1 MQYCLISLFLGLL
14 ELKFFE
20 KLHKLNMCGIF
31 GITAGSESNL
41 TADIIDRT
49 LRDLFI
55 FSESRGKEASGVA
68 FKNISGTKILKSGL
82 SAAELINSD
91 SFISIKNDMLSITK
105 DAITAIGHSRLVTN
119 GRASLNTNNQPV
131 TKGALTCVHNGIIT
145 NDKKL
150 FLEIGLEPS
159 CDLDTEILVSLID
172 EYRENNNNF
181 IDAIKN
187 SFLRIEGQASC
198 AFLDDIDESMVLA
211 SNNGSIYYFYD
222 KDKQILIFTSEQK
235 ALEDIVIK
243 NFGKKYFLTNHI
255 LQIRANNL
263 IKLDLKTF
271 ELSLESWQKKDI
283 HKELFQNSKP
293 KKYYK
298 VADYSSKDYPD
309 FNAIKRCTKCI
320 LPHTFPYIEFDEK
333 GECNYC
339 KNHLPQGPRDHDLI
353 KEIIKPYKTLTN
365 SYDQNC
371 IVGLSG
377 GRDSCY
383 GLHYVKKELGLN
395 PVAFTYDW
403 GMVTDIARRNIS
415 RMCGELGVEHIL
427 VSADIRQKRKNVR
440 MNIEAWLKKPELFM
454 IPLFM
459 AGDKQFYLHAHKLR
473 KQLGIKLFMFGAGNT
488 LETTDFKV
496 GFADIKNN
504 STGGILTKL
513 RNIDK
518 LKLLSKYGLEFLK
531 NPSYLNRSLYD
542 TFEGFYSSYLLKDDY
557 TYLYHHIPWIENEV
571 ESVLIDKY
579 GWEGA
584 NDTRTSWRVG
594 DGTAAF
600 YNYIYFTVAGF
611 TEHDTFRSNQIR
623 EGMMKREEALILVNE
638 ENKPRWETLEWYA
651 KTIGFNLDDALL
663 RIHKIQR
670 LY

>member
-1 MQYCLISLFLGLL
+1 
-14 ELKFFE
+14 
-20 KLHKLNMCGIF
+20 MCGIF
-31 GITAGSESNL
+31 GITVGNESNL
-41 TADIIDRT
+41 TVNVIDNT

-55 FSESRGKEASGVA
+55 YSESRGKEASGVA
-68 FKNISGTKILKSGL
+68 FKNKSGTKILKSGL
-82 SAAELINSD
+82 SASQLIDSNS
-91 SFISIKNDMLSITK
+91 FLSIKNELLNSSDNAL
-105 DAITAIGHSRLVTN
+105 TAIGHSRLVTN
-119 GRASLNTNNQPV
+119 GRASLNVNNQPV
-131 TKGALTCVHNGIIT
+131 TKRALTCIHNGIIT
-145 NDKKL
+145 NDKEL
-150 FLEIGLEPS
+150 FTEIGTEPS
-159 CDLDTEILVSLID
+159 SECDTEALVSLID
-172 EYRENNNNF
+172 EYRENNNF

-211 SNNGSIYYFYD
+211 SNHGSMYYFFD
-222 KDKQILIFTSEQK
+222 ENKQFLIFTSEQK

-243 NFGKKYFLTNHI
+243 NFGKDYFLTN
-255 LQIRANNL
+255 QIFKVKANSL
-263 IKLDLKTF
+263 VRLDLKIF
-271 ELSLESWQKKDI
+271 QLSSDSWKKNDAYI
-283 HKELFQNSKP
+283 DLFTNSKP

-309 FNAIKRCTKCI
+309 FYDIKRCTKCI
-320 LPHTFPYIEFDEK
+320 LPHTFPYIEFDKK

-353 KEIIKPYKTLTN
+353 KEIIKPYKNLTN
-365 SYDQNC
+365 SYGQNC

-383 GLHYVKKELGLN
+383 GMHYVKEELGLN

-403 GMVTDIARRNIS
+403 GMVTDIARRNVS

-427 VSADIRQKRKNVR
+427 VSADIKQKRQNVR

-496 GFADIKNN
+496 GFANIKNN

-513 RNIDK
+513 KNIDK
-518 LKLLSKYGLEFLK
+518 LRLLSKYGLEFLK
-531 NPSYLNRSLYD
+531 NPSYLNKSLFD

-557 TYLYHHIPWIENEV
+557 TYLYHHIPWIESEV
-571 ESVLIDKY
+571 ESVLMDKY

-584 NDTRTSWRVG
+584 SDTKTSWRVG

-623 EGMMKREEALILVNE
+623 EGMINREEALNLVSE
-638 ENKPRWETLEWYA
+638 ENQPRWETLEWYA

-663 RIHKIQR
+663 TIHKIPR

>member
-1 MQYCLISLFLGLL
+1 
-14 ELKFFE
+14 
-20 KLHKLNMCGIF
+20 MCGIF

-172 EYRENNNNF
+172 EYRENNNNY

-383 GLHYVKKELGLN
+383 GMHYVKKELGLN